1 MKPDFEK
8 NLKSWFEAN
17 FLDGDLIQRGQ
28 MISSEECFR
37 IACEAHLEGRKAQMK
52 DCAALVKSW
61 HYKKGGY
68 ETLAKAI
75 ESQEIK
81 P

>member
-8 NLKSWFEAN
+8 IAMQITADAIYYNGITTSIEPSLRTNIIKSLESAY
-17 FLDGDLIQRGQ
+17 
-28 MISSEECFR
+28 
-37 IACEAHLEGRKAQMK
+37 LEGRKAQLK

-81 P
+81 